1 MLIGHREEFLKLT
14 FGVLALRQ
22 PFVSPSIALRQPFV
36 SPLSVLRQPF
46 VSPSSALP

>member
-14 FGVLALRQ
+14 FGVLAFRQ